1 MIPHPLQAAHSTRTH
16 LLTGI
21 ALSLLLVGCGGGSGG
36 GGTGGATGAGGSIK
50 DSGSP
55 SPDLPVVTKD
65 GPSSTGG
72 AQGTPDMAPD
82 LVSSTGGAGGSPDG
96 NLGTGGAVV
105 VGLDARDT
113 GPDAAPVGPEAGP
126 DVAMMPDVPAVDGAA
141 DLPASVD
148 GRSEVYATEAGS
160 GVDGGPALCLAATSS
175 VGYTLPELKTIAW
188 DKNGKLAT
196 AGTFFSTTPAIG
208 GTAVTNQGSADMF
221 VAGIDPATGNA
232 SWVLTAGDDG
242 DQYATNVATS
252 SDNVVGVIGN
262 FNGSMELV
270 TGSQLSC
277 STCGPGAFIDYIA
290 GIDATTGVAKW
301 AIPVDLGRNPTGL
314 PMLGAIAGHP
324 AKDYFVV
331 CGSTSTN
338 AKQLGITGLTPSGR
352 DVVVAALKAS
362 DGSVLWAKAFGGAM
376 DQFCSAA
383 AIDDDGNVLLAGQYA
398 GTLDFGNGALTPAPT
413 ATSDA
418 ILWVAKL
425 NGATGATISAHGF
438 GANGKIVPSAIAAD
452 AQGNALLAGA
462 TAVSVTFGTTKLT
475 PLGLYDSFVA
485 KFDSSLTPLWARR
498 WGSASSSS
506 YSKGIAT
513 DSSGNVV
520 TVGQFNGT
528 VDVGPAT
535 TVLKHNSTANDVLV
549 ARLDGATGA
558 TTCAIHYGDS
568 APLASQTALAVVVNR
583 LGTGTAANRMATV
596 GSFVG
601 TIDFGPPTFAL
612 SAGGTSSL
620 GGFLLLSKP

>member
-1 MIPHPLQAAHSTRTH
+1 
-16 LLTGI
+16 
-21 ALSLLLVGCGGGSGG
+21 
-36 GGTGGATGAGGSIK
+36 
-50 DSGSP
+50 
-55 SPDLPVVTKD
+55 VTKD

-72 AQGTPDMAPD
+72 ATGNPDVAPD

-113 GPDAAPVGPEAGP
+113 APDASAVAAEVGS
-126 DVAMMPDVPAVDGAA
+126 DVAMMPEVLAVDGPA
-141 DLPASVD
+141 DLPASLD
-148 GRSEVYATEAGS
+148 GRPDAYATEAGS
-160 GVDGGPALCLAATSS
+160 GVDGGSSLTCPAATSS
-175 VGYTLPELKTIAW
+175 FAYTLPELKTIAW
-188 DKNGKLAT
+188 DKSGKLVT
-196 AGTFFSTTPAIG
+196 AGMFFSTTSTIG
-208 GTAVTNQGSADMF
+208 GKAVTNQGTADMF

-252 SDNVVGVIGN
+252 SDNVVGVVGN

-301 AIPVDLGRNPTGL
+301 AIPVNLGQNPTGL

-331 CGSTSTN
+331 CGSSSTS

-376 DQFCSAA
+376 DQICSAA
-383 AIDDDGNVLLAGQYA
+383 AIDDNGNVLLAGQYT
-398 GTLDFGNGALTPAPT
+398 GTLDFGNGPLTPAPT

-425 NGATGATISAHGF
+425 NGATGATISASGF
-438 GANGKIVPSAIAAD
+438 GTSGKIAPSAIAAD
-452 AQGNALLAGA
+452 AQGNALLAGS
-462 TAVSVTFGTTKLT
+462 TQVSVTFGTTTLT
-475 PLGLYDSFVA
+475 PVGLWDSFVA

-498 WGSASSSS
+498 WGSASSSTF
-506 YSKGIAT
+506 SKGIAA
-513 DSSGNVV
+513 DSAGNVV
-520 TVGQFNGT
+520 AVGQFNGS
-528 VDVGPAT
+528 VDVGPGT

-568 APLASQTALAVVVNR
+568 AQAASQTANAVAVNR
-583 LGTGTAANRMATV
+583 LGAGAAANRMVTV
-596 GSFVG
+596 GNFVG
-601 TIDFGPPTFAL
+601 TINFGPPTFAL
-612 SAGGTSSL
+612 SAGGATSS
-620 GGFLLLSKP
+620 GGFVLLSQP